1 MNLFVRFLEETL
13 AWKNNFEF
21 VWPLDRSIRT
31 NLAYRV
37 SLVSNSYLSRASTIS
52 NSKATLCIHWAW
64 AFSISAK
71 DWPSENPAEFPWT
84 KMISL
89 KAVAAPCRSSQ
100 EELKKE
106 LKINRIFLDIG
117 QKANF
122 FLRLVWPHFSQLDNL
137 VHFTGPSPLCSK
149 PKIYTTFRAKI
160 QIFAIF
166 TRCWMTPILCVKL
179 TFSSHYAGTDRK
191 SPKAMKQLTKTLFEN
206 HWLNTPK
213 QQFSAF
219 LMFRPSL

>member
-1 MNLFVRFLEETL
+1 MYFWCHHFLPKKRTKTSQQVVKSNLFIRFLEETL

-106 LKINRIFLDIG
+106 LKINRIFLDWFKTFWTLDKRQIS
-117 QKANF
+117 
-122 FLRLVWPHFSQLDNL
+122 FLV
-137 VHFTGPSPLCSK
+137 
-149 PKIYTTFRAKI
+149 
-160 QIFAIF
+160 
-166 TRCWMTPILCVKL
+166 
-179 TFSSHYAGTDRK
+179 
-191 SPKAMKQLTKTLFEN
+191 
-206 HWLNTPK
+206 
-213 QQFSAF
+213 
-219 LMFRPSL
+219 